1 MNFEDFLIY
10 NIVQEAMKKN
20 ENKNNKLDKN
30 SDAII
35 KNYKERDNEW
45 PFL

>member
-35 KNYKERDNEW
+35 KNYKERDNE
-45 PFL
+45 